1 MPRFEIGDCPK
12 GSKTHGSTTVE
23 GVGGRWR
30 GDGKRGGRGVSGEG
44 RMDWKEGKERE
55 KETAIIV
62 GKDGGWM
69 LSFGDACIIVYVT

>member
-1 MPRFEIGDCPK
+1 MMENAG
-12 GSKTHGSTTVE
+12 GE
-23 GVGGRWR
+23 GV
-30 GDGKRGGRGVSGEG
+30 RGVSGEG

-55 KETAIIV
+55 RETTIIV